1 VSESLTLNVD
11 TRMPFAFNDTVILFI
26 KIRPGSDWKKNPGF
40 KVF

>member
-1 VSESLTLNVD
+1 MALS
-11 TRMPFAFNDTVILFI
+11 FNDSVILFI